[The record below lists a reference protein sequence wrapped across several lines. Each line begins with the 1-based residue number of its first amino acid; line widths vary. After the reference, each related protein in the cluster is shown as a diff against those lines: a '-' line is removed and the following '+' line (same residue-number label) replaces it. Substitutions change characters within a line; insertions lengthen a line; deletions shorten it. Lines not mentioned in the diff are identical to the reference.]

1 MAANRRDKRAK
12 IDALTKRIEH
22 NAQDINGKLND
33 IVEDLYDALY
43 ALHTGDFESTD
54 EYEDYK
60 WRIIDSLADY
70 CRMVSDLRRVK
81 AFRTIEGFGN
91 GIVLEEEVLDVLR

>member
-1 MAANRRDKRAK
+1 MAVDRRDKRAK

-22 NAQDINGKLND
+22 DAQDINGKLND
-33 IVEDLYDALY
+33 IADDLYNALY
-43 ALHTGDFESTD
+43 ALHTSDFESTD

-60 WRIIDSLADY
+60 WKIIDSLADY
-70 CRMVSDLRRVK
+70 CRMMSDLRRVK

-91 GIVLEEEVLDVLR
+91 GIVLEEEALDALR